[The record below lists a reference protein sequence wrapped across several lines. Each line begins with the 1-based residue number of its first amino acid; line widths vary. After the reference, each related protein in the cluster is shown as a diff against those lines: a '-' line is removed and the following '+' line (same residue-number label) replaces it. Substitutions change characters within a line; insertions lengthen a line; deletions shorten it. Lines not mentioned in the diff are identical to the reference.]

1 MKSWIRII
9 SISIFFSIMI
19 SGNVIYA
26 ADTIS
31 QNEWEEYDFEEVN
44 EALDELFP
52 NEKLDFKETVVK
64 LISGEMKLTSDL
76 LNQLVKERISYAFSV
91 CKDNLVH
98 ILLIAVFAAVFTNF
112 SNVFQNKQISDVS
125 FYILY
130 LLLIALC
137 LNSVQAV
144 AEWIGE
150 GIQGIVNFMSAFCPL
165 YFLAVGMAKGSI
177 TAVAF
182 YNLVLILITIVEF
195 LILKLL
201 IPGLHIFVMV
211 KILNYLSEEEYLSKF
226 ADLIE
231 IIFSWTLK
239 TLTAC
244 VVGLNL
250 VQGLINP
257 AIDTVKQS
265 AVTRSAEAIPGIGDA
280 LGGTAEVVLGTA
292 VLIKNGIG
300 LTGAIFCFALCVV
313 PLIQTGVI
321 VLIYKLAAAVIQPVS
336 DKRIIGCIECVSD
349 GCRLMMKL
357 IFTTALLF
365 LITIVIVTTL
375 TGL

>member
-1 MKSWIRII
+1 MKKWMIII
-9 SISIFFSIMI
+9 SISLLLSVMV
-19 SGNVIYA
+19 SGNIVQASEAIP
-26 ADTIS
+26 

-44 EALDELFP
+44 QALDELFP
-52 NEKLDFKETVVK
+52 DEKLDFKETVVK
-64 LISGEMKLTSDL
+64 LISGEMKLTSEL
-76 LNQLVKERISYAFSV
+76 LNRLVKERISYAFSV

-98 ILLIAVFAAVFTNF
+98 ILLIAVFAAIFTNF

-144 AEWIGE
+144 AQWVGE
-150 GIQGIVNFMSAFCPL
+150 GVQGMVRFMSAFCPL
-165 YFLAVGMAKGSI
+165 YFLAVGLAKGSF

-182 YNLVLILITIVEF
+182 YNFVLILITIAEY

-201 IPGLHIFVMV
+201 IPGIRIFVMV
-211 KILNYLSEEEYLSKF
+211 RILNYLSEEEYLSKF

-231 IIFSWTLK
+231 TVFSWTLK
-239 TLTAC
+239 TVTAC
-244 VVGLNL
+244 VVGINL
-250 VQGLINP
+250 IQGLIHP
-257 AIDTVKQS
+257 AIDTIKQS
-265 AVTRSAEAIPGIGDA
+265 AVTRSAEAIPGVGDA
-280 LGGTAEVVLGTA
+280 IGGTAEVVLGTA

-300 LTGAIFCFALCVV
+300 MTGAIFCFALCIV

-321 VLIYKLAAAVIQPVS
+321 VLLYKLSAAVIQPVS
-336 DKRIIGCIECVSD
+336 DKRIIGCMESVSD

-357 IFTTALLF
+357 IFTTSLLF
-365 LITIVIVTTL
+365 LITIVIVTTV